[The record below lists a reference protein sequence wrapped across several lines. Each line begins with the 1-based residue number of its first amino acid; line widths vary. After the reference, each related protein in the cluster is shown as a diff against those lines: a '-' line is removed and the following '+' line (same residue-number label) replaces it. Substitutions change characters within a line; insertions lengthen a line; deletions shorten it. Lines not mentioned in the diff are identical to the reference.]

1 VAADLKRIAKRS
13 GAAWAAKDLWR
24 GMLDDAYEFCL
35 PMRNRWSTQ
44 SEGEQKM
51 DRVFDST
58 AIEATQRFSSR
69 LQSQLTPPFQ
79 HWADL
84 TAGPIVPPDQLQMVQ
99 AKLQTIT
106 KQLFA
111 AIHASN
117 FDTSIGEV
125 YLDGAI
131 TTAAMLVLEG
141 DDNSPLNFIAAP
153 SHTFATDD
161 GVYGGVD
168 GVFRRWEAPVRE
180 IRSTW
185 PEADISA
192 DMEKIERDTPEKK
205 LKLQEATFWDQ
216 KQGYYCYVVWEEAT
230 AANGEPHKIV
240 ERKYQE
246 HPWVVFQWMKV
257 AGESQARGPALYVLP
272 DIKTLNKTKEL
283 ILKNASLAVSGVWT
297 AVDDGV
303 INPDTV
309 EIVPGAVIGVE
320 ASGNLQALQF
330 GGRFDVAQMVVQ
342 DLQMGIKRALFDNQ
356 LPSDTGP
363 VRSPTEILARVKEL
377 QEEIGAPFGRVVNTF
392 LRPMLQR
399 CLNILAR
406 KGMIDVPLD
415 PKTGRPTLK
424 IDGMSVKLE
433 VTSPLARLQS
443 ATDVDRVVNW
453 LQISQLA
460 GPEAFA
466 MGVKVED
473 VPGWLAAA
481 LGVDLKL
488 TRSPEEKKALMEMAG
503 QAMAQQQQG
512 AAPQG

>member
-320 ASGNLQALQF
+320 SAAGTSRRCSSAGAS
-330 GGRFDVAQMVVQ
+330 
-342 DLQMGIKRALFDNQ
+342 
-356 LPSDTGP
+356 
-363 VRSPTEILARVKEL
+363 
-377 QEEIGAPFGRVVNTF
+377 
-392 LRPMLQR
+392 
-399 CLNILAR
+399 
-406 KGMIDVPLD
+406 
-415 PKTGRPTLK
+415 
-424 IDGMSVKLE
+424 
-433 VTSPLARLQS
+433 TSPRWSCRICRWASSGRCSTTSFHPTPARC
-443 ATDVDRVVNW
+443 DRRPRSWRGSRNCRRRSVRRSGAW
-453 LQISQLA
+453 S
-460 GPEAFA
+460 
-466 MGVKVED
+466 
-473 VPGWLAAA
+473 
-481 LGVDLKL
+481 
-488 TRSPEEKKALMEMAG
+488 TRSC
-503 QAMAQQQQG
+503 
-512 AAPQG
+512 APCSSAVSTSSPARA

>member
-1 VAADLKRIAKRS
+1 V
-13 GAAWAAKDLWR
+13 
-24 GMLDDAYEFCL
+24 
-35 PMRNRWSTQ
+35 
-44 SEGEQKM
+44 
-51 DRVFDST
+51 
-58 AIEATQRFSSR
+58 
-69 LQSQLTPPFQ
+69 
-79 HWADL
+79 
-84 TAGPIVPPDQLQMVQ
+84 
-99 AKLQTIT
+99 
-106 KQLFA
+106 
-111 AIHASN
+111 
-117 FDTSIGEV
+117 
-125 YLDGAI
+125 
-131 TTAAMLVLEG
+131 
-141 DDNSPLNFIAAP
+141 
-153 SHTFATDD
+153 
-161 GVYGGVD
+161 
-168 GVFRRWEAPVRE
+168 
-180 IRSTW
+180 
-185 PEADISA
+185 
-192 DMEKIERDTPEKK
+192 
-205 LKLQEATFWDQ
+205 
-216 KQGYYCYVVWEEAT
+216 
-230 AANGEPHKIV
+230 HKIV

-320 ASGNLQALQF
+320 SAGNLQALQF